1 MTIGIEQLFRSVAG
15 ANWMSP
21 GGGMSAAEFA
31 AALRQQAGAD
41 LSFVRGELR
50 ELGKD
55 LGLSRGD
62 SRAIFDFLER
72 NGQVS
77 VDALR
82 DQLMRSAGADK
93 AFNLD
98 EFKGGVENLVDAAN
112 RENGSGENGSDGLR
126 FRRDAGA
133 DRSIDKDEFE
143 AIARRAGITDQEVID
158 KAFEKIAG
166 ADGEISREEAEE
178 GLGGARLS
186 KDELAQKI
194 NELGGAEKKD
204 IKFGKAAGA
213 DKAMDEDEFAEIA
226 RQAGIEDED
235 QIRQVFEQIAGA
247 DGEISK
253 EEFKAAFGDTKLSS
267 EDFKEKF
274 DELAQS
280 SETGQSE
287 ECGCNGSDEASGSE
301 QPSGSEPSGCS
312 DEPSPS
318 SSPSC
323 SESDPVWS
331 HEVNNGQ
338 ATIRLG
344 DKYTITAKEDGS
356 EVILT
361 NNETGAETKI
371 WGDPHVDVGN
381 DGSNDFD
388 FKKDLTF
395 ELDDGTKISIGT
407 VDAGNGT
414 TLASSLT
421 ITNGDNAIQV
431 TGLGQ
436 DKDGA
441 NNLKVVQSN
450 AGETLDDL
458 TADGSITLFEDGD
471 RWLTAQGDAV
481 TQAIINNAEV

>member
-1 MTIGIEQLFRSVAG
+1 MSFGIEQLFRSVAG
-15 ANWMSP
+15 ADWKSP
-21 GGGMSAAEFA
+21 GGGMSSAEFT
-31 AALRQQAGAD
+31 AALKERAGAD
-41 LSFVRGELR
+41 LAFVRGELR

-62 SRAIFDFLER
+62 SRAIFDFLEQ

-82 DQLMRSAGADK
+82 DKLLRSAGADK

-98 EFKGGVENLVDAAN
+98 EFKGGVDNLLDRAT
-112 RENGSGENGSDGLR
+112 GGHGEDSADGLK

-133 DRSIDKDEFE
+133 DRTIDKDEFE
-143 AIARRAGITDQEVID
+143 AIAKRAGITDQEVID

-166 ADGEISREEAEE
+166 ADGEISREEAQE
-178 GLGGARLS
+178 GLGGTRLS
-186 KDELAQKI
+186 KDDLAKKI
-194 NELGGAEKKD
+194 NELGEAEKKD

-213 DKAMDEDEFAEIA
+213 DKAMDEDEFAELA
-226 RQAGIEDED
+226 KQAGIEDED
-235 QIRQVFEQIAGA
+235 QIKQVFEQVAGA

-267 EDFKEKF
+267 EDFKSKF

-280 SETGQSE
+280 NE
-287 ECGCNGSDEASGSE
+287 ECGCNGSEEPSE
-301 QPSGSEPSGCS
+301 PEPTEPTGCEEPASEPSGCE
-312 DEPSPS
+312 EPQSN
-318 SSPSC
+318 SC
-323 SESDPVWS
+323 SGSDDVWS

-356 EVILT
+356 EVILK

-381 DGSNDFD
+381 NGSNDFD

-395 ELDDGTKISIGT
+395 QLDDGTKISIGT

-431 TGLGQ
+431 TGLGGNN
-436 DKDGA
+436 DGA

-471 RWLTAQGDAV
+471 RWLTAQGDSV
-481 TQAIINNAEV
+481 TQAIINNAEI